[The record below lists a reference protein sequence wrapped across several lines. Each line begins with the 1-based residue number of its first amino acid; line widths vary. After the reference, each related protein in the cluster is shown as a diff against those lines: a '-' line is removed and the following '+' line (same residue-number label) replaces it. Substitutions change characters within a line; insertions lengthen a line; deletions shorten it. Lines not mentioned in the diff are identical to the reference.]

1 MKVSYRY
8 RILFYFLVVL
18 LATGLIFSYV
28 LMRRESQFKIDGLTY
43 RMQPYAD
50 IIYKRVVGFSTMA
63 DLAERISSLNDI
75 IPQEM
80 RITILDT
87 SAWVLYDNFSDKDSI
102 FDNHFNRPELV
113 DARLSGYGSALRY
126 SNTLSDEYLYYA
138 KKYPGIYI
146 RTALCYNTSILPVI
160 GRERSWQIYIIGVF
174 LLASAMLVFIT
185 RKISKP
191 YSALKEFIERVQH
204 GEQDYSDVQFPKD
217 EMGEVGEKIV
227 NTFLQLEK
235 TKRYKQELTHNIS
248 HELKTPVTG
257 IRGYLETLL
266 QQDSI
271 DKEQSRFFIERAY
284 AQSLRLSAIVND
296 ISILNKIEEAG
307 DKFEFEKINIFRCI
321 KEIESDLAFKLEEK
335 GIRFTID
342 VTPQL
347 EIEGN
352 YLLIYSLF
360 KNLADNSIE
369 HAGEGFEITIK
380 EIGTSGG
387 EVFFTYYD
395 TGKGIPEDHI
405 HRVFERFY
413 RVDKGRSR
421 KSGGSGLGLS
431 IVKNSVI
438 LHKGKISVRNRING
452 GLQFDFTLATSPVNG
467 ERRLSGA

>member
-8 RILFYFLVVL
+8 KILFYFLVVL
-18 LATGLIFSYV
+18 LATGLLFSYV
-28 LMRRESQFKIDGLTY
+28 LMRRESQYKIEGLTY
-43 RMQPYAD
+43 RMHPYAD
-50 IIYKRVVGFSTMA
+50 IIYSRVRGFSTKVE
-63 DLAERISSLNDI
+63 LAERVSSLNII
-75 IPQEM
+75 IPPEM

-87 SAWVLYDNFSDKDSI
+87 SAWVLFDNFSDKDSI
-102 FDNHFNRPELV
+102 LDNHLNRPELV
-113 DARLSGYGSALRY
+113 EARIKGQGSALRY
-126 SNTLSDEYLYYA
+126 SKTLSDDYLYYA

-146 RTALCYNTSILPVI
+146 RIALCYNTSILPVI
-160 GRERSWQIYIIGVF
+160 GNERSWQIYIIAVF
-174 LLASAMLVFIT
+174 LMAAAMLVYIT
-185 RKISKP
+185 REISKP

-217 EMGEVGEKIV
+217 EMGEVGEKIM
-227 NTFLQLEK
+227 NTFRQLEN

-266 QQDSI
+266 QQENI

-307 DKFEFEKINIFRCI
+307 DRFEFEKINIFQCI
-321 KEIESDLAFKLEEK
+321 KEIESDLAFKFEEK
-335 GIRFTID
+335 GVRFKID
-342 VTPQL
+342 VNPQL

-380 EIGTSGG
+380 EIGVSGN
-387 EVFFTYYD
+387 EVIFSYYD

-438 LHKGKISVRNRING
+438 LHKGTISVKNRING
-452 GLQFDFTLATSPVNG
+452 GLQFDFTLAISPVSG
-467 ERRLSGA
+467 ERHQSGA